1 MGSGNG
7 ASPHAEAVEE
17 NAGDGI
23 APACDPAAH
32 AGGVDGRDLAAL
44 ARPASPHVP
53 TVLVPLGST
62 GRPGTCLPPQ
72 TDTVISTAVAR
83 ATAAR
88 LRRVCPEESVV
99 VAPAIAY
106 GAGDDHLEARP
117 GSDPDARVSFP
128 GVMSIGTDTLQLL
141 LVELIRSLSRWA
153 GQIVIING
161 CDGNLDAVAAAVVQ
175 SRHEGRDAAWASCAA
190 ENGDLPAGHVT
201 TSLMLHLAP
210 GLVSPAGARPDV
222 RARPMSRRP
231 AGDVA
236 VAVLDHATAA
246 AEDGRLLLDRI
257 AGDLAARI
265 RSGRV
270 CHTGR
275 LLEADG
281 DAAPEPHRPGVR
293 PQVTWK

>member
-7 ASPHAEAVEE
+7 ASPHAGAVEE
-17 NAGDGI
+17 NAGGGI
-23 APACDPAAH
+23 APACDLAAH
-32 AGGVDGRDLAAL
+32 AGGVDEQCLAAV
-44 ARPASPHVP
+44 AWPASPHAP

-62 GRPGTCLPPQ
+62 GRSGTCLPPQ

-106 GAGDDHLEARP
+106 GAGDDHLGARP
-117 GSDPDARVSFP
+117 GSDGDARANFP

-153 GQIVIING
+153 GRTVIING

-175 SRHEGRDAAWASCAA
+175 SRHEGRDAAWVPCTA

-210 GLVSPAGARPDV
+210 GLVSPV
-222 RARPMSRRP
+222 EARPMSRRSS
-231 AGDVA
+231 GDVA
-236 VAVLDHATAA
+236 VLGNHATAT
-246 AEDGRLLLDRI
+246 AEDGRRLLGRI

-281 DAAPEPHRPGVR
+281 DAAPVPHRPGVR
-293 PQVTWK
+293 PHVTRK